1 LRSSSSTSASTNRNI
16 SSSTLNFKQKTF
28 LYCIA
33 PAQNVP
39 EEAKIIE
46 NKLQLKWDNG
56 KDVFLFSTGY
66 NLREMVVNIF
76 NLAIYFH
83 RIRRMSTNKNNKKP
97 RGKSDSFFFTSS
109 YTDPILQAIQRSHF

>member
-1 LRSSSSTSASTNRNI
+1 LRSSSTSASTNRNI
-16 SSSTLNFKQKTF
+16 YSSSTLTLNRKQKTF

-46 NKLQLKWDNG
+46 NKLQLEWDNG
-56 KDVFLFSTGY
+56 NDVFLFSTGY

-83 RIRRMSTNKNNKKP
+83 RIIRMSTNKNNKKP
-97 RGKSDSFFFTSS
+97 GGKSDSFFF
-109 YTDPILQAIQRSHF
+109 HFLLY